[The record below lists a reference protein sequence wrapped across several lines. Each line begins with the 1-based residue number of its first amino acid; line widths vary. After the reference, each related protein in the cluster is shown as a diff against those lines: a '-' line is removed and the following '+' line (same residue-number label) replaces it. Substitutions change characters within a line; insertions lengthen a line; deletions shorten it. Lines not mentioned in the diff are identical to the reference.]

1 MKNCLL
7 AILVFVCV
15 ELFSQQTFV
24 QLKESNGSAV
34 SDAFVGGENKFSAKT
49 DDKGQL
55 DISKFLKNDSLR
67 FTIDGYQ
74 DVNIKWNP
82 NIKYIQ
88 LKRNSNQLKETKI
101 KGSKPQIKIEAG
113 KIALDASQATIQQ
126 GNIKDL
132 LLQIPGVYL
141 DNNNSITVRGKDG
154 FRILIDGKTSQL
166 ALSDMKTFLASIPA
180 GSVKSIEVL
189 TNPGA
194 QYDAQG
200 KGGIILIKLKK
211 EKKEGYHAKVNAG
224 AGSVLNKY
232 IAGVNGN
239 YRNNQFNLF
248 GNYNFIYN
256 DQWYG
261 YSESRESDYQGV
273 KRNYNYNASWE
284 NIVRTHSLNSG
295 VDFFLNPNLTLS
307 YTADLNFSF
316 NNGKN
321 HRENPSYE
329 LDENGTITKKYLATN
344 FGKNDI
350 YTLSN
355 TISIRKTYDSSEL
368 EWNIDVSHTKFS
380 EFNANTNENF
390 AYTPT
395 GIDLTSDYY
404 YFEPV
409 LDNQVQNV
417 MVKAD
422 VIMPTKFTKLE
433 FGLKNEANFN
443 RNDYIAYLKEYSG
456 IRYTNPKFA
465 NQFNYN
471 DNIFASYVN
480 ATKTFKNTS
489 LGLGLRAENT
499 VISSNNDDVSRQY
512 LNFFPNIS
520 MTTPLD
526 SFITLTGRYS
536 RRIERPKFNQLNN
549 RVIYYNRYTA
559 NVGVPNLQP
568 ELADVVS
575 INIDRSFFNGKLSLT
590 LGSEYSKNTNDIS
603 EINFIDSTY
612 TSFFTYGNVG
622 KADLFSIFLNLYC
635 KPVKSIELNL
645 TPTYQY
651 SAYSYTA
658 NNILNES
665 SGSGFMLSGMASYT
679 FKNDLKISFNGF
691 MNTRMIWAQ
700 GYSAFLGT
708 ITGSISKSF
717 LNNKL
722 SIELSCQDIFNSN
735 IWTGFQTTG
744 NIRSSGVWK
753 PETRIAWL
761 NFSYSFGKV
770 SEFKRKEVVKSDRI
784 KATGR

>member
-1 MKNCLL
+1 MKNCLF
-7 AILVFVCV
+7 AILLFVGS
-15 ELFSQQTFV
+15 ELFSQQTFI
-24 QLKESNGSAV
+24 QLKEPNASVISNAIV
-34 SDAFVGGENKFSAKT
+34 DGENKFISKT
-49 DDKGQL
+49 DGTGQL

-67 FTIDGYQ
+67 FSIDGFQ
-74 DVNIKWNP
+74 AINIKWNP
-82 NIKYIQ
+82 SIKSIQ
-88 LKRNSNQLKETKI
+88 LKRVRNQLKETRI

-132 LLQIPGVYL
+132 LLQIPGVYV

-224 AGSVLNKY
+224 AGSLLNKY
-232 IAGVNGN
+232 IAGFNGN
-239 YRNNQFNLF
+239 YRNDRFNLF
-248 GNYNFIYN
+248 GNYNFNYN

-261 YSESRESDYQGV
+261 YSESRESDYQGI
-273 KRNYNYNASWE
+273 KKNYNYKASWE

-295 VDFFLNPNLTLS
+295 VDFFLNPSLTLS

-321 HRENPSYE
+321 HQENPSYE
-329 LDENGTITKKYLATN
+329 LDENGTITKKYLASN

-355 TISIRKTYDSSEL
+355 TISMRKTYDSSDM
-368 EWNIDVSHTKFS
+368 EWNIDMSHTMFS

-390 AYTPT
+390 AFSPN
-395 GIDLTSDYY
+395 GNDLISDYY
-404 YFEPV
+404 YFEPI
-409 LDNQVQNV
+409 LDNQVQNI
-417 MVKAD
+417 MAKAD
-422 VIMPTKFTKLE
+422 VILPTKFTKLE

-443 RNDYIAYLKEYSG
+443 RNDYKAYLKEYYG
-456 IRYTNPKFA
+456 IKYMNPKYI

-471 DNIFASYVN
+471 DNVFASYIN
-480 ATKTFKNTS
+480 ATKTINNTNF
-489 LGLGLRAENT
+489 GLGLRAENT

-520 MTTPLD
+520 ITTPLD
-526 SFITLTGRYS
+526 SFITLSGRYS

-549 RVIYYNRYTA
+549 RIIYYNRYTA

-568 ELADVVS
+568 ELADVLS
-575 INIDRSFFNGKLSLT
+575 INIDRTYWSGRLNLT
-590 LGSEYSKNTNDIS
+590 IGSELSKNTNEIS

-622 KADLFSIFLNLYC
+622 KADLFSLFLNLYC
-635 KPVKSIELNL
+635 KPIKNLEVNL

-651 SAYSYTA
+651 SAYRYTA

-665 SGSGFMLSGMASYT
+665 SGSGFMLSGMANYT

-708 ITGSISKSF
+708 INGSISKSF
-717 LNNKL
+717 LNKKL
-722 SIELSCQDIFNSN
+722 SLELSCQDIFNSN
-735 IWTGFQTTG
+735 IWSGFQTTG
-744 NIRSSGVWK
+744 NIRSSGIWK

-761 NFSYSFGKV
+761 NLSYSFGKV
-770 SEFKRKEVVKSDRI
+770 SDFKRKEIEKSDRI